1 MPGDKIFVDTNVLIY
16 AYDVSAGKKHERAK
30 TIMMDLWN
38 SGRGILS
45 TQVLEEFFVNITKK
59 VSKPLEIKSA
69 KDIIKD
75 FLKWEVVIIDGESL
89 LEAIEIHVRY
99 KYSFWDSMVLQA
111 AQKGGASW
119 LLSEDL
125 LDGQTVNGV
134 KIKNP
139 FAHPTLSFLA

>member
-1 MPGDKIFVDTNVLIY
+1 MPGDKIFVDTNIIIY
-16 AYDVSAGKKHERAK
+16 AYDVSAGNKHKTAK
-30 TIMMDLWN
+30 TIMMDLWD
-38 SGRGILS
+38 SGRGIIS
-45 TQVLEEFFVNITKK
+45 IQVLQEFFVNITKK

-89 LEAIEIHVRY
+89 LEAIEIHARY

-111 AQKGGASW
+111 AQKGGAII

-125 LDGQTVNGV
+125 KDGQTIDGV
-134 KIKNP
+134 TIKNP
-139 FAHPTLSFLA
+139 FMETPPF

>member
-1 MPGDKIFVDTNVLIY
+1 MPGDKIFLDTNVLIY

-38 SGRGILS
+38 SGRGIVS
-45 TQVLEEFFVNITKK
+45 TQILEEFFVNITKK

-69 KDIIKD
+69 KEIIKD
-75 FLKWEVVIIDGESL
+75 LLEWEVVIIDGESL

-125 LDGQTVNGV
+125 LDGQTVNGL
-134 KIKNP
+134 KIKNS
-139 FAHPTLSFLA
+139 FAHSTLSFLA